1 MATSTFNHVNGLH
14 PRRSRFNISYGKA
27 LDCDMGQLIPS
38 MVKFMVPGD
47 IFTFHQEVVA
57 RPKAPLR
64 APCFA
69 DINCFSYN
77 FFVPLRIL
85 FGESKTDVN
94 GEYEWDVD
102 DKAFGKFLNGGRTG
116 KDNSV
121 VLPRWVPTG
130 TDIVNDNWNGIPAP
144 GEGEDPNGSNID
156 DVNVTVKD
164 NGIYS
169 LWDYLEMPTG
179 VIPNGAYPLD
189 FAKRA
194 YNLIYN
200 EWFLDRNCMT
210 PVAVEAN
217 DRVMQATWK
226 KDYFTSMLPWQQRG
240 EQPRLPVTFFGSAS
254 VAFSRDTSDVHFI
267 DSASYRYLDLG
278 SVAGKPNSLN
288 LFGSTDGSVPADAG
302 TSVSA
307 SVDLSHLSA
316 SSVSISDLRV
326 AFQIQRWMEK
336 SAQIGSR
343 YVEYLRGMY
352 GVSPNDDT
360 LQRPMFIGGSK
371 SPVIISEVLQTS
383 ADGNDGV
390 GSLKGHGIMA
400 DRNYMGRFRA
410 NEFGIM
416 MTLSVIRPKAMY
428 HQGIDREYLYSDR
441 YSFYNPAF
449 VSLSE
454 QAVEVAEILA
464 TNDGNVDANGDPV
477 YLGYQGR
484 YNELRTSMSK
494 VCGAL
499 RGDQN
504 MSFWALT
511 RTFDSKPELNGQ
523 FLKCIPKKDIFEVTD
538 EPAFV
543 VYFNNR
549 ITGYRPLP
557 VDAQP
562 GFVDHLY
569 GERR

>member
-1 MATSTFNHVNGLH
+1 MATQTFNHVNGLH
-14 PRRSRFNISYGKA
+14 PRRSRFNIGYGKA

-69 DINCFSYN
+69 DINCYSYN

-130 TDIVNDNWNGIPAP
+130 LDIVNDNWNGIPAP

-156 DVNVTVKD
+156 DVNVTVAD

-169 LWDYLEMPTG
+169 LWDYLEMPVG
-179 VIPNGAYPLD
+179 VIPDGAYPLD

-200 EWFLDRNCMT
+200 EWFLDRNCMV
-210 PVAVEAN
+210 PVAVESN

-240 EQPRLPVTFFGSAS
+240 EQPRLPVTFSGNAKVSFTGDVDFHSSSPAYPKLIE
-254 VAFSRDTSDVHFI
+254 SD
-267 DSASYRYLDLG
+267 G
-278 SVAGKPNSLN
+278 NSLDFSN
-288 LFGSTDGSVPADAG
+288 LNDKSGSIKAN
-302 TSVSA
+302 
-307 SVDLSHLSA
+307 VDLSQLSA
-316 SSVSISDLRV
+316 SSVSVSDLRV

-416 MTLSVIRPKAMY
+416 MTISVIRPKAMY

-454 QAVEVAEILA
+454 QAVEVAEIFA
-464 TNDGNVDANGDPV
+464 TNDGNLDENDDPV
-477 YLGYQGR
+477 YIGYQGR
-484 YNELRTSMSK
+484 YNELRTSQNK

-504 MSFWALT
+504 MSFWAMT
-511 RTFDSKPELNGQ
+511 RTFESQPELNGQ

-549 ITGYRPLP
+549 ITAYRPLP

>member
-1 MATSTFNHVNGLH
+1 MPTSTFNHVNGLH

-69 DINCFSYN
+69 DINCYSYN

-130 TDIVNDNWNGIPAP
+130 LDIVNDNWNGIPAP
-144 GEGEDPNGSNID
+144 GDGEDPNGSNID

-179 VIPNGAYPLD
+179 VIPDGAYPLD

-200 EWFLDRNCMT
+200 EWFLDRNCMV

-240 EQPRLPVTFFGSAS
+240 SQPTLPVSLSGNLPVTFTNSMDGSYN
-254 VAFSRDTSDVHFI
+254 F
-267 DSASYRYLDLG
+267 
-278 SVAGKPNSLN
+278 NSLVGRPN
-288 LFGSTDGSVPADAG
+288 VYAYDSDAITSFKKSST
-302 TSVSA
+302 
-307 SVDLSHLSA
+307 
-316 SSVSISDLRV
+316 
-326 AFQIQRWMEK
+326 
-336 SAQIGSR
+336 
-343 YVEYLRGMY
+343 
-352 GVSPNDDT
+352 
-360 LQRPMFIGGSK
+360 
-371 SPVIISEVLQTS
+371 
-383 ADGNDGV
+383 
-390 GSLKGHGIMA
+390 
-400 DRNYMGRFRA
+400 
-410 NEFGIM
+410 EFGF
-416 MTLSVIRPKAMY
+416 LNEVIA
-428 HQGIDREYLYSDR
+428 
-441 YSFYNPAF
+441 
-449 VSLSE
+449 SE
-454 QAVEVAEILA
+454 
-464 TNDGNVDANGDPV
+464 
-477 YLGYQGR
+477 
-484 YNELRTSMSK
+484 S
-494 VCGAL
+494 
-499 RGDQN
+499 
-504 MSFWALT
+504 
-511 RTFDSKPELNGQ
+511 
-523 FLKCIPKKDIFEVTD
+523 
-538 EPAFV
+538 
-543 VYFNNR
+543 
-549 ITGYRPLP
+549 
-557 VDAQP
+557 
-562 GFVDHLY
+562 
-569 GERR
+569 